1 VGYGWLAWCEELK
14 RLKRTVWV
22 WSRIY
27 GFMGLANMS
36 FYDKV
41 IRVLESYIKKREGG
55 GKK

>member
-1 VGYGWLAWCEELK
+1 MASVSVEELK

-55 GKK
+55 GEK